1 MFDACAS
8 ADACSGWDKSTG
20 SILWDGGLKA
30 GTGPNLDVGYEIV
43 LAGDDTRMGATK
55 ARM

>member
-30 GTGPNLDVGYEIV
+30 GIGPNLDVGYEIV
-43 LAGDDTRMGATK
+43 LAGDDARMGARK